1 MKRID
6 YCISSYCSDFFGKEE
21 HMVDGEMDVADG
33 VVDLVG
39 QAMDAVDEHINY
51 VLLGVKVWCYI
62 YWIHVVYLCD
72 LLKSLSPIHFIKIRL
87 YNFLGNEF
95 IVKMHKL

>member
-51 VLLGVKVWCYI
+51 VLLGVKV
-62 YWIHVVYLCD
+62 
-72 LLKSLSPIHFIKIRL
+72 
-87 YNFLGNEF
+87 
-95 IVKMHKL
+95 